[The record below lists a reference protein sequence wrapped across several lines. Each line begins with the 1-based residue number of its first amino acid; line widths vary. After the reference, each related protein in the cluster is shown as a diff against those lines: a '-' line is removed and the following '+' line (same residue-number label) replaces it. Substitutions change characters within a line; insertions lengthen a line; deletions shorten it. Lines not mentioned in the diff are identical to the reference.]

1 MEITKKDWEEVIEQ
15 CLKQFE
21 LMQKTLKNIT
31 MAAKLEGVMFEKSM
45 EELKKLPKEEEK
57 DTGAISA

>member
-1 MEITKKDWEEVIEQ
+1 MEITRKDWENLVEKSINEFKGMTQ
-15 CLKQFE
+15 
-21 LMQKTLKNIT
+21 TLKNII

-57 DTGAISA
+57 KETK